1 MNKSRKQ
8 SFTVITGGKEEL
20 ERKRHV
26 LFNQPWD
33 FDNNEFD
40 ALCECFKLSRY
51 EIFDLLL
58 VRTSHKAKTSYEA
71 AALLATFWQTD
82 VERVLGSKLP
92 SHKLFL
98 NHPDQPL
105 QIALQIF
112 ISKTRFEMHRFVTT
126 SKKLAVGGR
135 FKPPVKGGHI
145 K

>member
-71 AALLATFWQTD
+71 AALLAIMTGNGNASDILANGRRASFMLETSEPQA
-82 VERVLGSKLP
+82 LP
-92 SHKLFL
+92 QS
-98 NHPDQPL
+98 
-105 QIALQIF
+105 
-112 ISKTRFEMHRFVTT
+112 S
-126 SKKLAVGGR
+126 
-135 FKPPVKGGHI
+135 
-145 K
+145 